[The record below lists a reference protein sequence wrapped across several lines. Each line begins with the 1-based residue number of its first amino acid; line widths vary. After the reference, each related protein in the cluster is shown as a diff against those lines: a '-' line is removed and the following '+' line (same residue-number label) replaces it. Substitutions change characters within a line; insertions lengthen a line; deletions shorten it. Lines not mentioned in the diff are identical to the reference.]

1 MAEGLAKNHFHDYKI
16 YSAGTNPDPIN
27 QDVITVMKNINIDI
41 SQNYS
46 KKINIE
52 DLNKYNLIIT
62 LCGDAKD
69 NCPIFQSDT
78 KHIHWD
84 IEDPAKFSGTDDEK
98 LEKFSKIRD
107 IIFKKIKLLKINLKK
122 DLILI

>member
-1 MAEGLAKNHFHDYKI
+1 MAEGLAKNYFQDYKI
-16 YSAGTNPDPIN
+16 YSAGIKPDPIN
-27 QDVITVMKNINIDI
+27 QNAITVMKNINIDI

-78 KHIHWD
+78 KHIHWE
-84 IEDPAKFSGTDDEK
+84 IEDPAKFLGTDDEK